1 MRIIVRLRMKIDFM
15 RIIVRL
21 RMKIDFCG
29 RDIESSFCY

>member
-29 RDIESSFCY
+29 RDIES